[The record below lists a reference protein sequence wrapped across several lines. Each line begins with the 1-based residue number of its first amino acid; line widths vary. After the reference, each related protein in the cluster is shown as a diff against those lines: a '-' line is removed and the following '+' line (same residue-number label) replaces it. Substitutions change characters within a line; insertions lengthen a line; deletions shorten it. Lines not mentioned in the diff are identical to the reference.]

1 MIVIFVNLLYF
12 SAPNGLTLC
21 FFVTVSFPAT
31 TLMTSRHSSFLFLT
45 FVFSP
50 WDLYSLGHKNNN
62 NDNDNDNNNDND
74 NDNTNQ
80 TQTESSMRRLNSK
93 LESTSV
99 YVFAV

>member
-1 MIVIFVNLLYF
+1 
-12 SAPNGLTLC
+12 
-21 FFVTVSFPAT
+21 
-31 TLMTSRHSSFLFLT
+31 MTSRHSSFLFLT

-62 NDNDNDNNNDND
+62 NDNDNDND